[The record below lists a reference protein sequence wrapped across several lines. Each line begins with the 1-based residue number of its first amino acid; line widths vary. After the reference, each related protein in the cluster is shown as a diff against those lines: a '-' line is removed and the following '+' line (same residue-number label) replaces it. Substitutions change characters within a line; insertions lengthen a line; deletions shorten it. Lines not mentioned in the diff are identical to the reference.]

1 MTDDERV
8 KVGPHSRRRRI
19 ILWLKDPRV
28 RALLTLLVI
37 GIVAFALRG
46 HYHLFQDGWDA
57 IKAANNWYITVAVV
71 AMALAMLFQAEVM
84 VVLLRSAG
92 VAVKRTSANA
102 LGFAANAWSATFPGG
117 PAISAAM
124 IFREQLKWGATP
136 VIASWYMVISG
147 VLSGAGMAILGFG
160 SMFFVTADLHPY
172 SMATTIVVLILL
184 AFGANWVARH
194 PDRVERWLQK
204 VLAAFNRWRNA
215 PEDRWSDKVSGFA
228 DQLGA
233 VELKPTKLGWSVILS
248 LLNWVAEI
256 FCLLFC
262 VLAVGGEAPVAGVV
276 LAFITAKLVGQ
287 AQVTPGGLGP
297 VDAALTG
304 MLVGVAQMG
313 SGKAFAAVIVFRMIS
328 FVGLAIVGWLV
339 FVWTFVLD
347 SRPHGEGPTLRQIVG
362 GDAARSGAG
371 SPADTDGGGD
381 AAAAGA
387 SEKSGEASGE
397 NPDEVDTAEAS
408 EASDEAGAESPEDL
422 SRPRPADEPE
432 P

>member
-1 MTDDERV
+1 VTDTPDHQQPDDPEEQSGHV
-8 KVGPHSRRRRI
+8 KVGPYSRRRRI
-19 ILWLKDPRV
+19 VLWLKDPRV
-28 RALLTLLVI
+28 RALLTLLLI
-37 GIVAFALRG
+37 GIVAFAMRG

-57 IKAANNWYITVAVV
+57 IKAANNWYITAAVV
-71 AMALAMLFQAEVM
+71 AMALAMVFQAEVM

-136 VIASWYMVISG
+136 VIASWYMVLSG
-147 VLSGAGMAILGFG
+147 VLSGAGMAILGLG
-160 SMFFVTADLHPY
+160 STFFVTADLHPY
-172 SMATTIVVLILL
+172 SMATTVVVLVLISL
-184 AFGANWVARH
+184 GANWIAKH
-194 PDRVERWLQK
+194 PDRMEAWLLR
-204 VLAAFNRWRNA
+204 VLAWFNRRRNA
-215 PEDRWSDKVSGFA
+215 PEERWSDKVRGFA

-233 VELKPTKLGWSVILS
+233 VELKPSKLGWSVILS
-248 LLNWVAEI
+248 LLNWIAEI

-276 LAFITAKLVGQ
+276 LAFIVAKLAGQ

-328 FVGLAIVGWLV
+328 FIGLAIVGWLV
-339 FVWTFVLD
+339 FVWTFVLEA
-347 SRPHGEGPTLRQIVG
+347 RPHGEGPTLRQIVG
-362 GDAARSGAG
+362 GDAAR
-371 SPADTDGGGD
+371 GD
-381 AAAAGA
+381 RAQAA
-387 SEKSGEASGE
+387 
-397 NPDEVDTAEAS
+397 
-408 EASDEAGAESPEDL
+408 
-422 SRPRPADEPE
+422 EPE
-432 P
+432 PDAEPEA

>member
-8 KVGPHSRRRRI
+8 KVGPHNRRRRI

-71 AMALAMLFQAEVM
+71 AMALAMVFQAEVM

-194 PDRVERWLQK
+194 PDRVERWLQR

-233 VELKPTKLGWSVILS
+233 VELKPTKLGWSVVLS

-362 GDAARSGAG
+362 GDAARSGDG

-381 AAAAGA
+381 AAG
-387 SEKSGEASGE
+387 SGESG
-397 NPDEVDTAEAS
+397 
-408 EASDEAGAESPEDL
+408 EAGAESPEDTA
-422 SRPRPADEPE
+422 RPRPVDEPE

>member
-1 MTDDERV
+1 MTDDARV
-8 KVGPHSRRRRI
+8 KVGPHNRRRRI

-71 AMALAMLFQAEVM
+71 AMALAMVFQAEVM

-215 PEDRWSDKVSGFA
+215 PEERWSDKVSGFA

-362 GDAARSGAG
+362 GDAARSGAD

-381 AAAAGA
+381 AAASGDP
-387 SEKSGEASGE
+387 EESGE
-397 NPDEVDTAEAS
+397 P
-408 EASDEAGAESPEDL
+408 GAESPEDTA
-422 SRPRPADEPE
+422 RPRPVDEPE

>member
-1 MTDDERV
+1 
-8 KVGPHSRRRRI
+8 
-19 ILWLKDPRV
+19 
-28 RALLTLLVI
+28 
-37 GIVAFALRG
+37 
-46 HYHLFQDGWDA
+46 
-57 IKAANNWYITVAVV
+57 
-71 AMALAMLFQAEVM
+71 MALAMVAQAEVM

-92 VAVKRTSANA
+92 VEGEAHLRQRPRA
-102 LGFAANAWSATFPGG
+102 LAANAWSATFPGG

-136 VIASWYMVISG
+136 VIASWYMVLSG
-147 VLSGAGMAILGFG
+147 ALSGAGMAILGFG

-215 PEDRWSDKVSGFA
+215 PEERWSDKVSGFA

-362 GDAARSGAG
+362 GDAARSGAD

-381 AAAAGA
+381 RGGEGGGDAAASGDP
-387 SEKSGEASGE
+387 EESGE
-397 NPDEVDTAEAS
+397 P
-408 EASDEAGAESPEDL
+408 GAESPEDTA
-422 SRPRPADEPE
+422 RPRPVDEPE